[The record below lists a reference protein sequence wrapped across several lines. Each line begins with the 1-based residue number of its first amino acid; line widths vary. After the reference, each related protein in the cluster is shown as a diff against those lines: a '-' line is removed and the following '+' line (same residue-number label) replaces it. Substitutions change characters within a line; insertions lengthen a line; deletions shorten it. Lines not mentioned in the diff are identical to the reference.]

1 MITVPQ
7 LVEDIIKSSPILS
20 ENFEEGLINY
30 SSLARKLQPE
40 IEKKLFKDVTIG
52 SIVMALKRL
61 KTNSITNYQLSEA
74 LSKITDLSMR
84 SNLVDLTYVNSPSLF
99 QNQAQL
105 LDIAAKTPNS
115 FLTISHGIYET
126 TIFISNNLLEK
137 AEAIFKNETLKL
149 KEQNLCSIT
158 LITPEEGI
166 NTPGVHYAI
175 FKKLYSNGIN
185 IVETATSFTEL
196 TVFLRP
202 QDIEKAFGVL
212 KKLT

>member
-1 MITVPQ
+1 MFTVSQ
-7 LVEDIIKSSPILS
+7 VVETIIKNSPMLS
-20 ENFEEGLINY
+20 EAIEEGFANY
-30 SSLARKLQPE
+30 SSIARQIQPT
-40 IEKKLFKDVTIG
+40 IEKQLYKEVTLG

-61 KTNSITNYQLSEA
+61 KATQIKNTLLSTT

-84 SNLVDLTYVNSPSLF
+84 SNLVDLTYLNSPSLF

-105 LDIAAKTPNS
+105 LDIASKTPNS

-126 TIFISNNLLEK
+126 TIFISNNLLEQ
-137 AEAIFKNETLKL
+137 AENIFKNETLKL
-149 KEQNLCSIT
+149 KEAGLCSIT

-185 IVETATSFTEL
+185 IVETATSYTEL

-202 QDIEKAFGVL
+202 DDVEKAFGIL
-212 KKLT
+212 KRLN

>member
-1 MITVPQ
+1 MFTVSQ
-7 LVEDIIKSSPILS
+7 LVEDIIKNSPILS
-20 ENFEEGLINY
+20 EAIEEGFANY
-30 SSLARKLQPE
+30 SEIARKIQPE
-40 IEKKLFKDVTIG
+40 IEKKLYKEVTIG

-61 KTNSITNYQLSEA
+61 EIASPDNKLSVT

-105 LDIAAKTPNS
+105 LDIASKTSNS

-126 TIFISNNLLEK
+126 TIFISNNLLKQAEK
-137 AEAIFKNETLKL
+137 IFKNERLKL
-149 KEQNLCSIT
+149 KESGLCSIT

-196 TVFLRP
+196 TVFLRSE
-202 QDIEKAFGVL
+202 DTERAFGVL
-212 KKLT
+212 KKLN